1 MATCTQI
8 FAPHPNL
15 SDRINHDI
23 AQSEIEGGVFLDDLQ
38 SDDRLTVWT
47 QNHVYTVEMCGQ
59 NQALIS
65 GHPRF
70 CPEPI
75 LVRIEGSTWGG
86 SALKRRFI
94 GRGMCLEFRHAQYP
108 TPIVTS
114 RIVEIRQCEPELP
127 CT

>member
-15 SDRINHDI
+15 SDRMNHDI

-59 NQALIS
+59 NQARIS

-94 GRGMCLEFRHAQYP
+94 GRGMCLEFRHAEYP

-114 RIVEIRQCEPELP
+114 RIVEIRQCDPEFS